1 MKMKLFALMCALTC
15 AGAVQACDGVQS
27 LGAGCYAQ
35 NVQRVVIE
43 KQVQPQYQIV
53 ERIVEPVY
61 VQRVEKV
68 QRVVERQKV
77 VVKRQRSARLRDAV
91 QALTAPR
98 AKVIRSERIVE
109 RSVY

>member
-1 MKMKLFALMCALTC
+1 MFRLLSIAAVVLFASA
-15 AGAVQACDGVQS
+15 AQACDGVQA
-27 LGAGCYAQ
+27 LNGACYSQ

>member
-1 MKMKLFALMCALTC
+1 MFRLLSIAAVVLFASA
-15 AGAVQACDGVQS
+15 AQACDGVQA
-27 LGAGCYAQ
+27 LNGACYSQ

-68 QRVVERQKV
+68 QRVVQRQKVQRIRVQRQKV
-77 VVKRQRSARLRDAV
+77 VRQ
-91 QALTAPR
+91 
-98 AKVIRSERIVE
+98 RIVE

>member
-15 AGAVQACDGVQS
+15 AGAVQACDGVQA

-68 QRVVERQKV
+68 RVVQRQKVQRVRVQRQKV
-77 VVKRQRSARLRDAV
+77 VRQ
-91 QALTAPR
+91 
-98 AKVIRSERIVE
+98 RIVE

>member
-1 MKMKLFALMCALTC
+1 MRLLSIVAVVLFASA
-15 AGAVQACDGVQS
+15 AQACDGVQA
-27 LGAGCYAQ
+27 LNGACYSQ
-35 NVQRVVIE
+35 NVQRVVVE

-68 QRVVERQKV
+68 RVIQRQKVQRVRVQRQKV
-77 VVKRQRSARLRDAV
+77 VRQ
-91 QALTAPR
+91 
-98 AKVIRSERIVE
+98 RIVE